1 MSSIS
6 GLTFSSIA
14 NALGSASNNLET
26 GLRSRLERL
35 QNESNV
41 STATMLEVQQ
51 QLQQWTMM
59 TQIQST
65 VVKELGDTLKGVVQK
80 AA

>member
-1 MSSIS
+1 
-6 GLTFSSIA
+6 
-14 NALGSASNNLET
+14 
-26 GLRSRLERL
+26 
-35 QNESNV
+35 
-41 STATMLEVQQ
+41 MLEVQQ

-59 TQIQST
+59 TQVQST

>member
-14 NALGSASNNLET
+14 NALGAASNNLET
-26 GLRSRLERL
+26 GLRSRLEGL

-59 TQIQST
+59 TQVQST

>member
-14 NALGSASNNLET
+14 NALGSARNNLET
-26 GLRSRLERL
+26 GLRSRLEGL